1 MLNICDINRCTGCSA
16 CYNICPKKAIS
27 MIKDKFGFYI
37 PKIDNEKCI
46 DCKMCQ
52 RVCQVNVEPS
62 KNKPIIT
69 YAVYNK
75 DDKKRAESTSGGI
88 ASLLSNKMIEMNGV
102 VAGCKIDNNLKVIH
116 SIAKNYQELD
126 QFKNSKYVQSYL
138 GNIFLEIKNYL
149 ENNKKVLFIGTP
161 CQVSGL
167 KCYLQKDYD
176 NLFTVDI
183 ICHGVPS
190 INFLEDHIKEIEEKY
205 KIKCDNFKFREGNAY
220 KFQVFSNN
228 KLYYSKN
235 SNEDYYLKGF
245 LSGVLNRKSCFS
257 CKHTNEKR
265 VSDITIGDFWGIGKE
280 KEFID
285 NGVKD
290 VSVALVNTNKG
301 HEFLLKCKDELFIE
315 ERPTMEAIKGNRP
328 LQRPGIIDKRYD
340 KFRSEYVNGGFKK
353 ASSKC
358 FKYEIIRYKIKT
370 IVKRLINK

>member
-1 MLNICDINRCTGCSA
+1 MLNICDVNKCTGCSA
-16 CYNICPKKAIS
+16 CYNICPKNAIS
-27 MIKDKFGFYI
+27 MVKDKFGFYI
-37 PKIDNEKCI
+37 PEIDDEKCI
-46 DCKMCQ
+46 NCKMCQ
-52 RVCQVNVEPS
+52 RVCQVNIDF
-62 KNKPIIT
+62 KRNKPIIT

-88 ASLLSNKMIEMNGV
+88 ATLLSNKMIEMNGV
-102 VAGCKIDNNLKVIH
+102 VVGCKFDDNLKVIH
-116 SIAKNYQELD
+116 SIANYYEELD
-126 QFKNSKYVQSYL
+126 KFKNSIYVQSYM
-138 GNIFLEIKNYL
+138 GNVFFTIKDYL
-149 ENNKKVLFIGTP
+149 ENNEKVLFIGTP

-167 KCYLQKDYD
+167 KCYLQKEYD

-190 INFLEDHIKEIEEKY
+190 INFLEDHIKGIEKKY
-205 KIKCDNFKFREGNAY
+205 KIKCDNVKFRKENAY
-220 KFQVFSNN
+220 QFQAFSNN
-228 KLYYSKN
+228 KVYYSKN

-245 LSGVLNRKSCFS
+245 LSGVLNRRSCFS
-257 CKHTNEKR
+257 CKYTNDER

-301 HEFLLKCKDELFIE
+301 HDLLLKCKDELFIE
-315 ERPTMEAIKGNRP
+315 KRPTKEAIMGNRP
-328 LQRPGIIDKRYD
+328 LQRPGIMDKRYD
-340 KFRSEYVNGGFKK
+340 KFRIKYINGNFQD

-370 IVKRLINK
+370 IVKRLIRK